1 MYERY
6 SKSCSAN
13 IEGSFS
19 ALEMM
24 TPPSMIVDSLLARL
38 SLLADFAK
46 GVCNSDPW
54 LFRVFCSTESGFE
67 PATYALR
74 ISHEKCNA

>member
-6 SKSCSAN
+6 SKSCSTN
-13 IEGSFS
+13 IEGSFN
-19 ALEMM
+19 ALETM
-24 TPPSMIVDSLLARL
+24 PPSAIADSLLAKL

-54 LFRVFCSTESGFE
+54 LFRILLVPESGFE
-67 PATYALR
+67 PAIYALR